1 MQESGWN
8 LIMSNDDN
16 KIINLFSVVNE
27 NSERE
32 IDRSVEEAFSKALE
46 QDIRDV
52 MILGWTKDDQ
62 LFMSLAVNDAPDMI
76 FMLELVKKE
85 ILDAARS

>member
-1 MQESGWN
+1 
-8 LIMSNDDN
+8 MSNDDN
-16 KIINLFSVVNE
+16 KIINLFTVVNE

-62 LFMSLAVNDAPDMI
+62 LFMSLAVNDAPDML

-85 ILDAARS
+85 ILDAARG

>member
-1 MQESGWN
+1 
-8 LIMSNDDN
+8 MSDDDN
-16 KIINLFSVVNE
+16 KIINLFSVVDD

>member
-1 MQESGWN
+1 
-8 LIMSNDDN
+8 MSNDDN

-62 LFMSLAVNDAPDMI
+62 LFMSLAVNDAPDML

-85 ILDAARS
+85 ILDAARG

>member
-1 MQESGWN
+1 
-8 LIMSNDDN
+8 MSDDEN
-16 KIINLFSVVNE
+16 KIINLFSVVDDN
-27 NSERE
+27 NERE

-85 ILDAARS
+85 ILDASRS

>member
-1 MQESGWN
+1 
-8 LIMSNDDN
+8 MSDDEN
-16 KIINLFSVVNE
+16 KIINLFSVVDD

>member
-1 MQESGWN
+1 
-8 LIMSNDDN
+8 MSDDEN
-16 KIINLFSVVNE
+16 KIINLFSVVDDN
-27 NSERE
+27 NERE

-46 QDIRDV
+46 QAIRDV

-62 LFMSLAVNDAPDMI
+62 LFMSLAVNDAPDML

>member
-1 MQESGWN
+1 MDGV
-8 LIMSNDDN
+8 IMSDDES
-16 KIINLFSVVNE
+16 KIVNLFSVVK
-27 NSERE
+27 ERAEKE
-32 IDRSVEEAFSKALE
+32 IDTSVEDAFTRALE

-52 MILGWTKDDQ
+52 MIIGWTKTGE

-85 ILDAARS
+85 ILDAARG

>member
-1 MQESGWN
+1 
-8 LIMSNDDN
+8 MSDEEN
-16 KIINLFSVVNE
+16 KIVNLFSVVNDD
-27 NSERE
+27 NERE

>member
-1 MQESGWN
+1 
-8 LIMSNDDN
+8 MSNDDN

-62 LFMSLAVNDAPDMI
+62 LFMSLAVNDVPDML

>member
-1 MQESGWN
+1 
-8 LIMSNDDN
+8 MSDDEN
-16 KIINLFSVVNE
+16 KIINLFSVVDDN
-27 NSERE
+27 NERE

>member
-1 MQESGWN
+1 LQENGWN
-8 LIMSNDDN
+8 LIMSDDEN
-16 KIINLFSVVNE
+16 KIINLFSVVDDN
-27 NSERE
+27 NERE

-85 ILDAARS
+85 ILDASRS

>member
-1 MQESGWN
+1 
-8 LIMSNDDN
+8 MSDDDN
-16 KIINLFSVVNE
+16 KIINLFSVVDE

-52 MILGWTKDDQ
+52 MILGWTKEDQ
-62 LFMSLAVNDAPDMI
+62 LFMSLAVNDAPDML

-85 ILDAARS
+85 ILDAARG

>member
-1 MQESGWN
+1 LQENGWN
-8 LIMSNDDN
+8 LIMSDEEN
-16 KIINLFSVVNE
+16 KIINLFSVVND

>member
-1 MQESGWN
+1 
-8 LIMSNDDN
+8 MSDDDN
-16 KIINLFSVVNE
+16 KIINLFSVVDE

-52 MILGWTKDDQ
+52 MILGWTKEDQ
-62 LFMSLAVNDAPDMI
+62 LFMSLAVNDAPDML

-85 ILDAARS
+85 ILDAASR

>member
-1 MQESGWN
+1 
-8 LIMSNDDN
+8 MSDEEN
-16 KIINLFSVVNE
+16 KIINLFSVVND

>member
-1 MQESGWN
+1 
-8 LIMSNDDN
+8 MSNDDN
-16 KIINLFSVVNE
+16 KIINLFSVVSE
-27 NSERE
+27 NSVRE

>member
-1 MQESGWN
+1 
-8 LIMSNDDN
+8 MSDDEN
-16 KIINLFSVVNE
+16 KIINLFSVVDDN
-27 NSERE
+27 NERE

-62 LFMSLAVNDAPDMI
+62 LFMSLAVNDAPDML

>member
-1 MQESGWN
+1 LQENGWN
-8 LIMSNDDN
+8 LIMSDDEN
-16 KIINLFSVVNE
+16 KIINLFSVVDDN
-27 NSERE
+27 NERE

>member
-1 MQESGWN
+1 
-8 LIMSNDDN
+8 MSNDDN
-16 KIINLFSVVNE
+16 KIINLFSVVSE

>member
-1 MQESGWN
+1 
-8 LIMSNDDN
+8 MSNDDN